1 MVRCGGFEPPMA
13 PLYYSFNKITSKTL
27 YRITSRVPINL
38 TLLNALELIFI
49 PPLNILLIS
58 NKPATPII
66 KDMISIGI
74 PMTAIK
80 NSDIKTV
87 NTVFTINIIS
97 YPIANCNR

>member
-1 MVRCGGFEPPMA
+1 MA

-27 YRITSRVPINL
+27 YRITSRVPIDL
-38 TLLNALELIFI
+38 ILYNALEFILI
-49 PPLNILLIS
+49 PPLNILLKS
-58 NKPATPII
+58 NKPAMLII

-87 NTVFTINIIS
+87 TIIS
-97 YPIANCNR
+97 LYLLYHFSKHFAIDKVLI